1 MSFGYQVLGFG
12 SSASVG
18 GIDGEVIQS
27 GIILNNVSLSDTQAG
42 DIIFLVTGTVGPSS
56 VNTNI
61 SGFTSLQ
68 NATSSNEW
76 QSGYRVTSRISFRI
90 LAGNETAI
98 DNTITN
104 GGGVF
109 AQWRFPKP
117 VQSVSYADITG
128 PTQGSISGTAAA
140 TTHDGPVIRWLS
152 QGCYTNNPIGSLSGT
167 ILNKTNT
174 GTQSVNG
181 SMLIGQ
187 QPRIA
192 GTAAATNFAMSVA
205 TFSGHTY
212 FRTVL
217 ITL

>member
-68 NATSSNEW
+68 NAVSSQEW
-76 QSGYRVTSRISFRI
+76 QSGFRVTSRISFRI

-128 PTQGSISGTAAA
+128 PTQGAISGTAAA
-140 TTHDGPVIRWLS
+140 TTHDGPVIRWLTHGTYVS
-152 QGCYTNNPIGSLSGT
+152 NPIGSLSGT
-167 ILNKTNT
+167 LISKIDTVA
-174 GTQSVNG
+174 QSNYG
-181 SMLIGQ
+181 SIIIGQ
-187 QPRIA
+187 QPKI
-192 GTAAATNFAMSVA
+192 GTTASATNFVMSVP
-205 TFSGHTY
+205 TFSGHCY
-212 FRTVL
+212 YRTVL

>member
-27 GIILNNVSLSDTQAG
+27 GAIEPNVSLSDTKAG
-42 DIIFLVTGTVGPSS
+42 DIIFLTSGSQGPNSA
-56 VNTNI
+56 NTNI
-61 SGFTSLQ
+61 SGFTSLSS
-68 NATSSNEW
+68 ATSSEPW
-76 QSGYRVTSRISFRI
+76 QSGFSVKSRLSIRI
-90 LAGNETAI
+90 LDGTETAI
-98 DNTITN
+98 NSTITN
-104 GGGVF
+104 GGGAF
-109 AQWRFPKP
+109 AQWRFPKA
-117 VQSVSYADITG
+117 VQSVSYANITG
-128 PTQGSISGTAAA
+128 PTQSSISGTAAA